1 MTVLR
6 YVALAVA
13 ILFVVTVARLAVL
26 EKGGPAH
33 DDVMLDGG
41 IPATFYLPGAGN
53 PFFELVSSPQAQRP
67 PGVVL
72 VHGFSGD
79 REIMSALARWI
90 AQNGYAVLAIDVR
103 GHGANRN
110 PFDNGF
116 ARPSLRPDV
125 KAAVDFMRQSDRV
138 DGSKI
143 VVMGHSMGSGAVLD
157 YAENDPNLQ
166 GAVMISGGWSLG
178 PQRAKNALFIF
189 AQHDPEFIQTL
200 STAIATRWAGV
211 QQIELGKTYGD
222 FAQGTAVEAIQVPGV
237 NHVQIVTSK
246 DAATTIV
253 KWLDSTFGMAR
264 TTDIKLSDPRLRL
277 ARIARILFLIL
288 LIPIGRIAGS
298 IATEWAERPA
308 GADGW
313 IGLAILAAALLVVM
327 PLVAN
332 DAPASFVSLVIG
344 DAQVSWFG
352 AAGVV
357 IIATLLLWRRLEWVT
372 FGGSTLPTMLAA
384 ALAVPAIYV
393 CQNSYSVTFHRLAMT
408 PERLIAWIF
417 AAAMMLPFW
426 LGFEFL
432 VRRGGMLMSTVLG
445 SLGRVII
452 IVLLFVAVSVGIFSG
467 VLFLILPIIVLQFI
481 GLEILAASAYSTSRN
496 LFLIALIESAWFAVL
511 LAATNPIT
519 FML

>member
-1 MTVLR
+1 MKVLH

-13 ILFVVTVARLAVL
+13 ILFVLTVARLAAL

-33 DDVMLDGG
+33 DDVMLEGG

-53 PFFELVSSPQAQRP
+53 PFFDLTSSPQAQRP

-72 VHGFSGD
+72 VHGFSAD
-79 REIMSALARWI
+79 RETMSTLARWI
-90 AQNGYAVLAIDVR
+90 AQNGYAVLAIDLR

-143 VVMGHSMGSGAVLD
+143 IVMGHSMGSGAVLD

-178 PQRAKNALFIF
+178 AQRAKNALFIF
-189 AQHDPEFIQTL
+189 AQNDPEFIRSL
-200 STAIATRWAGV
+200 SIAIATQWSGV
-211 QQIELGKTYGD
+211 PQIELGKTYGD
-222 FAQGTAVEAIQVPGV
+222 FAQGTAVEAVQVAGV
-237 NHVQIVTSK
+237 NHVQIITSK

-253 KWLDSTFGMAR
+253 KWLDSAFGMPR
-264 TTDIKLSDPRLRL
+264 TADIRLSDPRQRL
-277 ARIARILFLIL
+277 ARIAGILFLIL
-288 LIPIGRIAGS
+288 LIPIGRTAGW

-313 IGLAILAAALLVVM
+313 IGLAILAGALLIVM

-332 DAPASFVSLVIG
+332 DPPASFLSLVIG
-344 DAQVSWFG
+344 DAEVSWLG
-352 AAGVV
+352 AAGIVT
-357 IIATLLLWRRLEWVT
+357 IAVLLIWGRLEWVR
-372 FGGSTLPTMLAA
+372 FGGSTLPTLLAA
-384 ALAVPAIYV
+384 GLAFPAIYI
-393 CQNSYSVTFHRLAMT
+393 CQNAYSVTFHRLAMT
-408 PERLIAWIF
+408 PERLIAWIL

-432 VRRGGMLMSTVLG
+432 VRRGGMVMSTVLG

-452 IVLLFVAVSVGIFSG
+452 IVAIFVGVSVGIFSG
-467 VLFLILPIIVLQFI
+467 VLFLIIPIIVLEFV
-481 GLEILAASAYSTSRN
+481 GLEVVAASAYSTSRN
-496 LFLIALIESAWFAVL
+496 LFLIALIESAWFAAL
-511 LAATNPIT
+511 LAGTNPIT